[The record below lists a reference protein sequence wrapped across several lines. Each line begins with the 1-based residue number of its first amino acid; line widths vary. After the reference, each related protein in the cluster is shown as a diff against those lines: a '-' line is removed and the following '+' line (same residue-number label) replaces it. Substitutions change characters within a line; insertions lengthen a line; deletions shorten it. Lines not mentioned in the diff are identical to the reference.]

1 MLCNTC
7 KKKLDQIKKTKQSS
21 SLVLATFEAHSD
33 TCCICFGKS
42 KSSKTTGSLWT
53 ELERRIFKAEF
64 LKFTN
69 LKIEEKVYY
78 KLSYEN
84 GVARTNLTLFI
95 KSYYTWVIKV
105 FGKTIPP
112 QSECF
117 GNFPGTL
124 SLDIVEDF
132 GIMLQALKLCKA
144 NNDLLTY

>member
-1 MLCNTC
+1 MQEKTRSN
-7 KKKLDQIKKTKQSS
+7 QKTKQSS

-33 TCCICFGKS
+33 TCCICFSKS

-84 GVARTNLTLFI
+84 GH
-95 KSYYTWVIKV
+95 
-105 FGKTIPP
+105 
-112 QSECF
+112 
-117 GNFPGTL
+117 
-124 SLDIVEDF
+124 
-132 GIMLQALKLCKA
+132 
-144 NNDLLTY
+144 

>member
-1 MLCNTC
+1 M
-7 KKKLDQIKKTKQSS
+7 
-21 SLVLATFEAHSD
+21 
-33 TCCICFGKS
+33 
-42 KSSKTTGSLWT
+42 
-53 ELERRIFKAEF
+53 ELERTIFKAEF

-69 LKIEEKVYY
+69 LKIEERVYH

-84 GVARTNLTLFI
+84 GVARTNLTLVI
-95 KSYYTWVIKV
+95 KSDNTWVIKV

-112 QSECF
+112 QSEFF